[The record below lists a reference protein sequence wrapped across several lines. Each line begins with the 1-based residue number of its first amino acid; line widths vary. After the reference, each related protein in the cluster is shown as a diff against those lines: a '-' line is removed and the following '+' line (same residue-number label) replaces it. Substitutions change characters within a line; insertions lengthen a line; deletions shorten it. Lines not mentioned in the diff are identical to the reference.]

1 MLRKLRIIN
10 FESHEDTIIE
20 FSDGFNAIIGDSDG
34 GKSSIIRALSAVC
47 YNRWSADMM
56 RVGAHECVIEL
67 TTDKGIVTL
76 IKNLKEKVNAYEC
89 ILFSNNEKIRFET
102 IGTSVPDIVFE
113 ITGMREL
120 DLGDTKDTPNV
131 MYQLEKHYM
140 LAEINGKSCTS
151 NLIARVFD
159 RVIGLGGM
167 EELISE
173 ISSNMINNKKQITKN
188 NEAIDNLRNK
198 MHSNLEIE
206 NKDAKLQKAKLL
218 LDEINE
224 LKKIYERVCFYDIEI
239 NKLRGR
245 WKNLDNKSIS
255 IDTDLAKNILEKLNS
270 LVISY
275 KQIANLFLKYE
286 NKINI
291 QNNIDKHI
299 KSLKYIDQNQI
310 DKLKSMCNVLYKMDK
325 LLSKFND
332 KNDSLLKINKCIERY
347 SSEYESFNSELIKI
361 KQESKIC
368 PLCGKP
374 FENCGDLNG

>member
-10 FESHEDTIIE
+10 FEAHEDTIIE

-206 NKDAKLQKAKLL
+206 NKDEKLQKAKLL

-325 LLSKFND
+325 LISKFND

-347 SSEYESFNSELIKI
+347 SSEYELFNSELIKI

>member
-286 NKINI
+286 SKINI

-325 LLSKFND
+325 LISKFND

>member
-325 LLSKFND
+325 LISKFND

>member
-10 FESHEDTIIE
+10 FESHEDTVIE

-56 RVGAHECVIEL
+56 RVGEHECVIEL

-151 NLIARVFD
+151 NLIARVYD
-159 RVIGLGGM
+159 RVIGISDM
-167 EELISE
+167 EELISK

-286 NKINI
+286 SKINI

-325 LLSKFND
+325 LISKFND

>member
-198 MHSNLEIE
+198 MNSNLEIE

-325 LLSKFND
+325 LISKFND